1 MYFVLTCAAI
11 AMAANQAQAR
21 AVWASHPVRG
31 GDAVILQAYGLMDSP
46 QRYLTTQNANKT
58 FLNLADRENTL
69 VNLSTWDSQSK
80 SWAYHASVPV
90 LNGSASGLTF
100 STPSTTANAVHTVY
114 RVDLANGFV
123 AVTFFPK
130 RQNPWKYTR

>member
-11 AMAANQAQAR
+11 AMAATQVQAR

-58 FLNLADRENTL
+58 FLNLADHENTL
-69 VNLSTWDSQSK
+69 VNLSTWDIQSK
-80 SWAYHASVPV
+80 SWAYHSSVPA

-100 STPSTTANAVHTVY
+100 STPSTNANAVHTVY